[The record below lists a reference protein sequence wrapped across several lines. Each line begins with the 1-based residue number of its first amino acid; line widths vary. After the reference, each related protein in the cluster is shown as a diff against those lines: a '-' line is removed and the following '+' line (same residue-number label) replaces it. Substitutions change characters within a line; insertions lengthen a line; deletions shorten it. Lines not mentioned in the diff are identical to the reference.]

1 MILFRKPYLAVMG
14 ILYLSALVTIPL
26 LGIYAVH
33 PPYGF
38 VRPMLIVDLLS
49 CVFVFPYLIAG
60 YDWILNKLTGGWIER
75 SRYFRD
81 SPIYRK
87 NR

>member
-1 MILFRKPYLAVMG
+1 
-14 ILYLSALVTIPL
+14 
-26 LGIYAVH
+26 
-33 PPYGF
+33 
-38 VRPMLIVDLLS
+38 MLIVDVLS
-49 CVFVFPYLIAG
+49 CVFVFPYLIVG